1 MSQIGGL
8 STKFS
13 LSTERNRAAAKFRPF
28 VMLAD
33 SAKSTASAWA
43 RQVAAST
50 AFFTR
55 RATTWPTKS
64 APHQVCLLRA
74 PASRRRTAVVLLAR
88 ASGAPALPS
97 PESLRRSPAYPAHGH
112 VSHVRA
118 LSWHDQ
124 LVSRRWTWGLPVFSL
139 PKLSPSGTPTVEHA
153 ARMTMPSMHK
163 RWTRT
168 NICNQLKP
176 GIQRG
181 HGSPH

>member
-1 MSQIGGL
+1 MCSKQPCLAKQRQCQMSQIGGL

-33 SAKSTASAWA
+33 SAKPTASAWA

-118 LSWHDQ
+118 LSWQRDQ
-124 LVSRRWTWGLPVFSL
+124 LVSRCLDLGIASL
-139 PKLSPSGTPTVEHA
+139 LTPEA
-153 ARMTMPSMHK
+153 LAFRDSY
-163 RWTRT
+163 
-168 NICNQLKP
+168 
-176 GIQRG
+176 
-181 HGSPH
+181 S